1 MAGCHVSSV
10 GLRVLRIPAG
20 VFVVGVSAMQLLGGK
35 GAALAAAINAFL
47 YHPAHRALDKTVA
60 KRAK

>member
-20 VFVVGVSAMQLLGGK
+20 VFVVGVSAMLDRYDFVALVLLVVF
-35 GAALAAAINAFL
+35 AWFFI
-47 YHPAHRALDKTVA
+47 REV
-60 KRAK
+60 RR